1 MMKTAKL
8 EQDGE
13 HGFLAQG
20 RVDGNARDKTRGV
33 TKARASPTI
42 LARYVHYTYV
52 HDTGTRWHLPL
63 NEKGIERGGP

>member
-20 RVDGNARDKTRGV
+20 RVDGNARDKSQDQGRHESTCFTHNPRKVRTYIGYIG
-33 TKARASPTI
+33 RYS
-42 LARYVHYTYV
+42 LA
-52 HDTGTRWHLPL
+52 LAP
-63 NEKGIERGGP
+63 